1 MCAFSCL
8 TLYTCCRFLVADK
21 QHEDFRVMLDSFKD
35 EELDCKVDL
44 SDFDLPG
51 RQER

>member
-1 MCAFSCL
+1 
-8 TLYTCCRFLVADK
+8 
-21 QHEDFRVMLDSFKD
+21 MLDSFKD

-51 RQER
+51 RQEREERPSIMGIFRTT